1 MSDTI
6 RTGSRLELPWR
17 IAAWGGSAALLATPA
32 IAMQFSDEWN
42 WGPGAFVLLGAVLLV
57 CCVTFELVARRASG
71 FAHRAGTAIAIAGGL
86 LLFWGN
92 LAVGFIGDED
102 NPANLAF
109 YALLL
114 AGVAGGFL
122 AGFRPRGL
130 SRVLLAMAAAQIL
143 IGVIAITSELDDP
156 TSLAKL
162 TGIFTA
168 IWLISSLLFRHASR
182 RTAGHDEAGSTP

>member
-1 MSDTI
+1 MTDTI
-6 RTGSRLELPWR
+6 ERGGGLELPWR
-17 IAAWGGSAALLATPA
+17 IAAWGGSAVLLATPA
-32 IAMQFSDEWN
+32 IATQFSDEWQ
-42 WGPGAFVLLGAVLLV
+42 WGPDAFVLLAAVLLV

-71 FAHRAGTAIAIAGGL
+71 FAHRAATAIAIAGGL

-102 NPANLAF
+102 HPANLAF

-114 AGVAGGFL
+114 GGLMGGFL

-130 SRVLLAMAAAQIL
+130 AKVLLAMAAAQVL
-143 IGVIAITSELDDP
+143 LGAIAIAYQLDDP
-156 TSLAKL
+156 ISLAKL

-168 IWLISSLLFRHASR
+168 IWLVASLLFRHAGR
-182 RTAGHDEAGSTP
+182 RAAGT

>member
-1 MSDTI
+1 MGDTI

-17 IAAWGGSAALLATPA
+17 LAAWGGSAALLVTPA

-57 CCVTFELVARRASG
+57 CCVTFELVARRAAG

-114 AGVAGGFL
+114 AGLAGGFL

-130 SRVLLAMAAAQIL
+130 ARVLFAMGAAQIL
-143 IGVIAITSELDDP
+143 IGVIAIAFQLDEQA
-156 TSLAKL
+156 TLIRL

-168 IWLISSLLFRHASR
+168 VWLVAGLLFRSASR
-182 RTAGHDEAGSTP
+182 QGLS

>member
-1 MSDTI
+1 MADIVT
-6 RTGSRLELPWR
+6 RGSRLELPWR
-17 IAAWGGSAALLATPA
+17 IAAWGGSAALLAAPA
-32 IAMQFSDEWN
+32 IAMQFSDEWQ
-42 WGPGAFVLLGAVLLV
+42 WGPGAFLLLGAALLV
-57 CCVTFELVARRASG
+57 CCVTFELVARRAAG

-114 AGVAGGFL
+114 AGLAGGFL

-130 SRVLLAMAAAQIL
+130 ARVLFAMAAGQIVL
-143 IGVIAITSELDDP
+143 GAIAIAYQLDDP
-156 TSLAKL
+156 ISLATL

-168 IWLISSLLFRHASR
+168 IWLVAALLFRHAAR
-182 RTAGHDEAGSTP
+182 RAAGT